1 MIRICFALI
10 AAVVLVQAIAGEEP
24 EINDW
29 TRHVIPAQERSFDF
43 KTVAKGAVPEHQF
56 VLKNPFQEP
65 LVVRSVTSSC
75 TCTSAH
81 FDEAKSTLPTYG
93 ELVIAVRFHGDL
105 FEGHKNATLTV
116 AIDKPNPAEIQLNI
130 RGEIRGDL
138 QTTPNFL
145 DFGNVDIEKGVSRI
159 LTVTY
164 TGSNTQW
171 RLVDTKCENEF
182 IHTEITEIPAN
193 RFGTKVFKVNV
204 SLDQST
210 PHGAIDTRLLL
221 VSNDTETR
229 REIPIPLRATVGTV
243 IRVSPSPLFLGL
255 LLPGEPSPLKS
266 VTLLGTKPFR
276 ITKIECD
283 NPAVRVPSGYD
294 ADVPL
299 SRTYAVPIQY
309 LNPADGEGAPKG
321 GTMQAEVKITTDIP
335 GLVPTFYV
343 TMRVREKERE
353 AE

>member
-1 MIRICFALI
+1 MTRICSALI
-10 AAVVLVQAIAGEEP
+10 AVVFLVRAIAGEEP
-24 EINDW
+24 EIDDW
-29 TRHVIPAQERSFDF
+29 TRHVIPLKERSFDF

-56 VLKNPFQEP
+56 ILKNPFQEP
-65 LVVRSVTSSC
+65 LTVRSVTSSC
-75 TCTSAH
+75 NCTSVR
-81 FDEAKSTLPTYG
+81 FDETKSTLQTYG
-93 ELVIAVRFHGDL
+93 EIAITVRFQGDL

-116 AIDKPNPAEIQLNI
+116 VLNKPNPAEIQLNVH
-130 RGEIRGDL
+130 GEIRGDL

-182 IHTEITEIPAN
+182 IHTEITNIPST
-193 RFGTKVFKVNV
+193 RFGTKVFNVNV
-204 SLDQST
+204 SLDKSI
-210 PHGAIDTRLLL
+210 PHGVVDTRLFL
-221 VSNDTETR
+221 VSNDTGAR

-255 LLPGEPSPLKS
+255 LLPGEQSSLKS
-266 VTLLGTKPFR
+266 VTLLGTQPFR

-283 NPAVRVPSGYD
+283 NPAVRVPLKID
-294 ADVPL
+294 DNIPL
-299 SRTYAVPIQY
+299 SRMYAVPIQY
-309 LNPADGEGAPKG
+309 LNPADGEGSPKG
-321 GTMQAEVKITTDIP
+321 GTMQAEVHVTTDIP

-343 TMRVREKERE
+343 TMRVREKDTEE
-353 AE
+353 